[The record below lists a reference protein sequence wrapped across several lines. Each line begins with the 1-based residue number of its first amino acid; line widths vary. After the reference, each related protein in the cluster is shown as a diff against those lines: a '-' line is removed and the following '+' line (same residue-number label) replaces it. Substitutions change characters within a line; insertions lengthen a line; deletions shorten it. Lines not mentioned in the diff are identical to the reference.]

1 MISSIP
7 PWQLKQPISYTRF
20 DSKNKN
26 PFQETFEN
34 IKDQYSDY
42 ECIYTDA
49 SKDEDLVGSA
59 AIYGSKECTKRLSRT
74 SSIYTAID
82 MALDI
87 IKNGRSNKFMI
98 CTDSKSVLEALQN
111 KKYEQPA
118 SCPT

>member
-1 MISSIP
+1 MEMNSSHIHQSMISSIP

-42 ECIYTDA
+42 TDG

-59 AIYGSKECTKRLSRT
+59 AIYGSKEYTKRLSRT
-74 SSIYTAID
+74 SSIYTAKLQPLIWHWTLSK
-82 MALDI
+82 MADQTNL
-87 IKNGRSNKFMI
+87 
-98 CTDSKSVLEALQN
+98 
-111 KKYEQPA
+111 
-118 SCPT
+118 